1 MEIRKVPISL
11 LNAAPYNPR
20 KDLQPGDLEYQ
31 KIARSIEKY
40 GCVEPIIW
48 NEKTGNVIGGHQ
60 RLKVLAATGAVE
72 VDVSVVQLSLEDE
85 KALNLA
91 LNKISGQWDNEKLS
105 AVLQDLSAGF
115 DVEVTGFD
123 QHEVDALVACTD
135 VKMIAQN
142 SFCTSADSTSWL
154 SGVKYGWFDDGNQK
168 AHINQFRKDLI
179 EQRLSAVRTITEG
192 RGLELTDKTL
202 LYGARAS
209 LCATICKQ
217 KYTRAAGSQE

>member
-1 MEIRKVPISL
+1 MTQYVICALQME
-11 LNAAPYNPR
+11 
-20 KDLQPGDLEYQ
+20 
-31 KIARSIEKY
+31 
-40 GCVEPIIW
+40 
-48 NEKTGNVIGGHQ
+48 
-60 RLKVLAATGAVE
+60 
-72 VDVSVVQLSLEDE
+72 
-85 KALNLA
+85 
-91 LNKISGQWDNEKLS
+91 
-105 AVLQDLSAGF
+105 GF
-115 DVEVTGFD
+115 HCWPEADGER
-123 QHEVDALVACTD
+123 TD

-179 EQRLSAVRTITEG
+179 EQRLSAVRIITEG

>member
-1 MEIRKVPISL
+1 MTQYVICALQMEGFHCWPEADGELAYLKNSHRHIFFITAEFPVRNANREIEIISQQNAIKRYLTHYIKNRKPEIDIHL
-11 LNAAPYNPR
+11 L
-20 KDLQPGDLEYQ
+20 G
-31 KIARSIEKY
+31 
-40 GCVEPIIW
+40 
-48 NEKTGNVIGGHQ
+48 
-60 RLKVLAATGAVE
+60 
-72 VDVSVVQLSLEDE
+72 
-85 KALNLA
+85 
-91 LNKISGQWDNEKLS
+91 
-105 AVLQDLSAGF
+105 
-115 DVEVTGFD
+115 
-123 QHEVDALVACTD
+123 CTD

>member
-1 MEIRKVPISL
+1 MKKLLDNPQINVFHFEDGMRGLDSLIDFSDYIALSIPELRIIKPKTFREDTRYLTHYIKNRKPEIDIHL
-11 LNAAPYNPR
+11 L
-20 KDLQPGDLEYQ
+20 G
-31 KIARSIEKY
+31 
-40 GCVEPIIW
+40 
-48 NEKTGNVIGGHQ
+48 
-60 RLKVLAATGAVE
+60 
-72 VDVSVVQLSLEDE
+72 
-85 KALNLA
+85 
-91 LNKISGQWDNEKLS
+91 
-105 AVLQDLSAGF
+105 
-115 DVEVTGFD
+115 
-123 QHEVDALVACTD
+123 CTD

-179 EQRLSAVRTITEG
+179 EQRLSAVRTVTEG
-192 RGLELTDKTL
+192 RGLDLTDKTL